1 MILLYIFKESYSTNS
16 SGIKINVSH
25 SDSENDDADEKFD
38 VYTEQMNAMRDGI
51 FQEAK
56 ENIKAAQQRMKRD
69 YDKKNSR
76 VKVI

>member
-1 MILLYIFKESYSTNS
+1 MES
-16 SGIKINVSH
+16 NVSL

-38 VYTEQMNAMRDGI
+38 VYTEQMNAMRDGL